1 MLAATLRKHYPGTIA
16 LIALVIGAAFIA
28 WVRQDTPVTL
38 NAFEGGRQAVI
49 VVCTGIV
56 IGGAMAELAD
66 FVARTSPG
74 ETPVGSAVI
83 AAIFALP
90 CYAILILFG
99 LMALD

>member
-1 MLAATLRKHYPGTIA
+1 MLPATLRKHYPGTIA
-16 LIALVIGAAFIA
+16 LIALVIGAVFI

-38 NAFEGGRQAVI
+38 NVFEGGRQAVI

-56 IGGAMAELAD
+56 IGGAMAELAA